1 MKKDLLTFFGIFFTV
16 LFASTGAFAQESVIV
31 KQAGDIIDR
40 LKPIVFVGAA
50 IYMVWIG
57 VNAVIGGDE
66 AKGAKMWEKIGSL
79 ALALGVFLVAGAIVN
94 LFIPD
99 AGVDFLNQAQ

>member
-16 LFASTGAFAQESVIV
+16 LFASTGAFAQSSVIV
-31 KQAGDIIDR
+31 AQAGEIIER
-40 LKPIVFVGAA
+40 LKPLVFVGAA
-50 IYMVWIG
+50 IYMAWIG
-57 VNAVIGGDE
+57 VNAVIGKEGGGED
-66 AKGAKMWEKIGSL
+66 MWKKIGSL